1 MRKALAGLIPLLGL
15 IVVFSTRPAG
25 AEDYGPQA
33 RALIE
38 RQLDAFARGDAAGAY
53 ELAAPG
59 IKSIF
64 TDSTIFMQMVR
75 TQYAPVYSHR
85 SAEFGAFSVDGDNAS
100 QDLTIIDDNNEVW
113 TAIYKLAR
121 QPDGSWLIN
130 GCLLIKS
137 DAKGASRKTVTT

>member
-15 IVVFSTRPAG
+15 IAVFSATPAG
-25 AEDYGPQA
+25 AEDYGSRA

-38 RQLDAFARGDAAGAY
+38 RQLDAFASGDAVGAY
-53 ELAAPG
+53 ELASPG

-64 TDSTIFMQMVR
+64 TDPTIFMEMVR
-75 TQYAPVYSHR
+75 TRYAPVYRHR

-100 QDLTIIDDNNEVW
+100 QSLTIVDDNNEVW

-137 DAKGASRKTVTT
+137 DAKDVSRATAAT